1 MSVEKLER
9 VRDEIQAFSKVHQE
23 QVFSMPKEGNAEYQ
37 ETSQGVLINMGYLT
51 DDVLDRIIQ
60 FATYVKE
67 QEVAIKKDE
76 QAKETLRENYFGA
89 SA

>member
-1 MSVEKLER
+1 
-9 VRDEIQAFSKVHQE
+9 
-23 QVFSMPKEGNAEYQ
+23 
-37 ETSQGVLINMGYLT
+37 MGYLT

-76 QAKETLRENYFGA
+76 QAKDTLRENYFGA